1 MADIQG
7 KGKVRLIARGGR
19 YAESEYTTNLRRKV
33 LSEGMPAESFG
44 AIMGSGADFF
54 KDKKTSDAAKEA
66 AEVGRGDYWVEFEV
80 TPDITESATA
90 TYYEEASIRGP
101 ASIMMYTGSPS
112 RSFSIS
118 AKLVARNVTEA
129 KKVSEQIH
137 RLKSWRMPESYEGG
151 FAQKAPAVLLLQG
164 YGKMFKDIPVVMTDL
179 SIEFTSEFDYISIG
193 ESVIDDSPYASMS
206 DEEYAKAN
214 GPEQGTG
221 TVAPADSSL
230 DTLEVT
236 AKKLPPSTKITS
248 AVPIIVPVSISLRE
262 VHNVDIFEE
271 GVEDPFTGLSTFDIL
286 KYRNGNLGSW

>member
-1 MADIQG
+1 MSGIQG

-19 YAESEYTTNLRRKV
+19 YAESEYTSELRKQV
-33 LSEGMPAESFG
+33 LSEVMSSENFG
-44 AIMGSGADFF
+44 AIMGSGADHF
-54 KDKKTSDAAKEA
+54 KDIKTSDAQKEA

-118 AKLVARNVTEA
+118 AKLVARNVKEA

-214 GPEQGTG
+214 APDQGTG
-221 TVAPADSSL
+221 TVAPADSNL